1 MPNHGDQM
9 LRTDSLSNGLAV
21 GNRLLAQLGEQ
32 DRRHV
37 LTRLERVPLTLKSVI
52 LAQDKPVGAVYF
64 PENGSVSMITTLDD
78 GARVEVGLVG
88 REGFVGLPLLLGAP
102 TATIEGMVQIE
113 GTALRLSA
121 ARFRG
126 LLDEVPALS
135 QLLMRYVDS
144 FAAQLMQTVACNSRH
159 RIAQRLCR
167 WILMSHDRVDGDCFP
182 MTQEFIATMLGVRRP
197 GVTLAVGALQRAGL
211 IVHRKGMVR
220 VLDRPGLE
228 AASCECYAAIQTR
241 FAWMTGAGDGPS
253 STTNNRR

>member
-1 MPNHGDQM
+1 M
-9 LRTDSLSNGLAV
+9 LRTDSLSADVVV
-21 GNRLLAQLGEQ
+21 GNRLLAKLGEQ

-37 LTRLERVPLTLKSVI
+37 LTRLERVPLVLKSVI
-52 LAQDKPVGAVYF
+52 QAQDEPVAAVYF

-102 TATIEGMVQIE
+102 AASIEGMVQIE
-113 GTALRLSA
+113 GTALRVSA
-121 ARFRG
+121 ARFRT

-159 RIAQRLCR
+159 RIARRLCR
-167 WILMSHDRVDGDCFP
+167 WLLMSHDRVDGDRFP

-211 IVHRKGMVR
+211 IEHRKGMVR

-228 AASCECYAAIQTR
+228 AASCECYAAIQAR
-241 FAWMTGAGDGPS
+241 FAWIADAPSGAC
-253 STTNNRR
+253 NRR

>member
-1 MPNHGDQM
+1 M
-9 LRTDSLSNGLAV
+9 LRTDSHSADIVV
-21 GNRLLAQLGEQ
+21 GNRLLALLGEQ

-37 LTRLERVPLTLKSVI
+37 LTRLERVPLVLKSVI
-52 LAQDKPVGAVYF
+52 QAQDEPVAAVYF

-102 TATIEGMVQIE
+102 TASIEGMVQIE

-121 ARFRG
+121 ARFRP
-126 LLDEVPALS
+126 LLDEVPVLS
-135 QLLMRYVDS
+135 QMLMRYVDS

-197 GVTLAVGALQRAGL
+197 GVTLAVGALKRAGL
-211 IVHRKGMVR
+211 ITHKSGMVR

-228 AASCECYAAIQTR
+228 AASCECYAAIQAR
-241 FAWMTGAGDGPS
+241 FAWMTGAPHGAS
-253 STTNNRR
+253 RASVNRR